1 MLEQMLGDLAN
12 EAFENKDADQ
22 DTIMNLATKFTTFRK
37 DLLSVTD
44 VTQTFFEKF
53 VRQLERG
60 FDKIQQMYAIGEC
73 FVNKSICCL
82 GLT

>member
-12 EAFENKDADQ
+12 EAIENKEADK
-22 DTIMNLATKFTTFRK
+22 DIVMNLAMKFTTFRK

-44 VTQTFFEKF
+44 VTQSFFEKF

-60 FDKIQQMYAIGEC
+60 FDKIQQMYAIGE
-73 FVNKSICCL
+73 
-82 GLT
+82 